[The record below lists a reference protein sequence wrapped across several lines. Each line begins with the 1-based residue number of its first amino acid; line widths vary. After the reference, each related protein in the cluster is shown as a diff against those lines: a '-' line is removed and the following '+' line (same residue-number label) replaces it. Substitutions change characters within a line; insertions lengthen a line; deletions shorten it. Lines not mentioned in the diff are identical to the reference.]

1 MTDVQWA
8 RYPFV
13 AQMPHARSWLQV
25 QANLGMPS
33 RKLIPLVN

>member
-8 RYPFV
+8 RYSFV

-25 QANLGMPS
+25 QVTIRAN
-33 RKLIPLVN
+33 I